1 MAFVTSV
8 KVDDVR
14 AREGEKAVGGMKV
27 GQSERA
33 VVLLTDAS
41 MDTTSSLS
49 RTTAES
55 LIIAAL
61 ESIYRGLDW

>member
-1 MAFVTSV
+1 ME
-8 KVDDVR
+8 DVR
-14 AREGEKAVGGMKV
+14 AREGEKAVGGMKF